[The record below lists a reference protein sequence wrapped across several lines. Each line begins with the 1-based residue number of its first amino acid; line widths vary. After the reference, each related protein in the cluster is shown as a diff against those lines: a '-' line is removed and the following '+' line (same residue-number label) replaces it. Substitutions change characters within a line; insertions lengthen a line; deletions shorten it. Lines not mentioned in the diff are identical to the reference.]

1 VTRRLRRM
9 RSGLAVGWPMTT
21 SEVSPT
27 GGRRKDAA
35 TVRARWGWTLGLGV
49 VLIACGIGAI
59 ALPVAADFTVGPL
72 LGAVFVIAGVAKIVQ
87 GLNCQEW
94 KGANWYI
101 LLGAA
106 EVVGGILIY
115 LNPLKGALALTLL
128 LAVMFL
134 IEAVMQVA
142 LAVRVRPEPGWGW
155 LFLAGL
161 VALGASIGLTR
172 TARYTQYYTPGTLAG
187 IAFLAAGWACVA
199 MALAKR
205 RVPR

>member
-1 VTRRLRRM
+1 
-9 RSGLAVGWPMTT
+9 MTT
-21 SEVSPT
+21 SEVSPS
-27 GGRRKDAA
+27 GRWTDAA

-59 ALPVAADFTVGPL
+59 ALPVAADFAVGPL

-87 GLNCQEW
+87 GLNCPEW
-94 KGANWYI
+94 KGANWHI

-106 EVVGGILIY
+106 EIVGGILIY

-142 LAVRVRPEPGWGW
+142 FALRVRPELGWGW
-155 LFLAGL
+155 MFLAGL
-161 VALGASIGLTR
+161 VALGTSLGLTM

-187 IAFLAAGWACVA
+187 IAILAAGWACVA